1 MPAHLV
7 ALTDGRVIQVD
18 KGILVVGRHAECD
31 VQILSPKISR
41 LHCCLAQVGEFLV
54 VRDLNST
61 NGIRIN
67 GVRMIEGRLG
77 VGDEL
82 AIGTHRYQVRGDGL
96 AVGGAPPRAAADKPP
111 GKPKR
116 KGATVNELES
126 CDEPVPLQE
135 PDAPFRK
142 KAKKTA
148 DMGLA
153 PEREDETVG
162 PAEPPLVEA
171 VEEEAPVIEQQPQ
184 PAPPHPGN
192 RDLVSLSDE
201 FQNPSSHHAP

>member
-1 MPAHLV
+1 MPAQLV

-41 LHCCLAQVGEFLV
+41 LHCCLAQVGEYLV
-54 VRDLNST
+54 VRDMNST

-67 GVRMIEGRLG
+67 GVRVIEGRLG
-77 VGDEL
+77 AGDEL
-82 AIGTHRYQVRGDGL
+82 AIGTHRYQVSGDGL
-96 AVGGAPPRAAADKPP
+96 AAGGAVPHAAAEKPA

-116 KGATVNELES
+116 KSATAKELES

-142 KAKKTA
+142 KVKKTA
-148 DMGLA
+148 DLGPA
-153 PEREDETVG
+153 PGRDDATVG

-171 VEEEAPVIEQQPQ
+171 VEEEAPPVVEEPPP
-184 PAPPHPGN
+184 PAPPHLEYLEWASP
-192 RDLVSLSDE
+192 SDE
-201 FQNPSSHHAP
+201 FPSAHPAS